1 MSALPRAKAAPAPT
15 AALRSFEAQWLA
27 RTAGPLRAWREPAL
41 RRFLDLGIPTPRD
54 ESWRYTN
61 LRRLANLSFTSA
73 PEPHA
78 ADRIS
83 APLAIVNGYAQP
95 ATGAA
100 IPGLEI
106 ATLRE
111 LAARDGAAVGRHL
124 ERPGDGEEQRWALLN
139 TALFVDGY
147 FLKITGQV
155 TEPIV
160 IVHLPRGAAGS
171 AVYPRIIVEA
181 AENARATIIERHE
194 AGDSAAALSN
204 SVTQIDLG
212 RGAQIE
218 HYRLF
223 AERAADAVIH
233 GLNVRQQAQSRC
245 KQYTIVLGGG
255 LVRTNLE
262 SLLEGPGAE
271 LDSYALLVGH
281 AGRHVD
287 CLNVASHRAPHTQ
300 SRQTARAIASGPSR
314 VVFNSRVVV
323 DAGAA
328 HAESAQSSRG
338 LLLSADAEIDS
349 RPQLEIHTDEVK
361 CAHGATTG
369 RLDPGMLFYLLSRG
383 IDRDTA
389 QSLLVYAFLA
399 DVLTGMSSGE
409 TRAQIE
415 TALIAQLPDS
425 QLLREFR

>member
-27 RTAGPLRAWREPAL
+27 NDAGPLRAWREPAL
-41 RRFLDLGIPTPRD
+41 RRFLELGLPTPRD

-61 LRRLANLSFTSA
+61 LRRLAAVSFASA
-73 PEPHA
+73 AEPRA
-78 ADRIS
+78 AERLD

-95 ATGAA
+95 AADAA
-100 IPGLEI
+100 VPGLEI
-106 ATLRE
+106 STLRE
-111 LAARDGAAVGRHL
+111 LAARDAGAVARHL
-124 ERPGDGEEQRWALLN
+124 GDLGDGEERRWALLN
-139 TALFVDGY
+139 TAMFVDGY
-147 FLKITGQV
+147 FLRVTGQV
-155 TEPIV
+155 TAPIV
-160 IVHLPRGAAGS
+160 IVHASRGAAGC
-171 AVYPRIIVEA
+171 AAHPRVIVEVA
-181 AENARATIIERHE
+181 ANASATIIERHE
-194 AGDSAAALSN
+194 AGESAAALTN
-204 SVTQIDLG
+204 SVTQIDLA
-212 RGAQIE
+212 RGAQVE
-218 HYRLF
+218 HYRLY
-223 AERAADAVIH
+223 ADRSAGTVID
-233 GLNVRQQAQSRC
+233 GLTVRQQAHSRC
-245 KQYTIVLGGG
+245 RQYSIVLGGG

-262 SLLEGPGAE
+262 SLLEGAEAE

-281 AGRHVD
+281 AARHVD
-287 CLNVASHRAPHTQ
+287 CLNVAAHRAPHTR

-323 DAGAA
+323 EAGAA

-338 LLLSADAEIDS
+338 LLLSAEAEIDS

-361 CAHGATTG
+361 CVHGATTG

-383 IDRDTA
+383 IDRATA

-409 TRAQIE
+409 TRAAIE

>member
-27 RTAGPLRAWREPAL
+27 RAAGPLRAWREPAL
-41 RRFLDLGIPTPRD
+41 RRFLDLGLPTPRD

-61 LRRLANLSFTSA
+61 LRRLAAVNFASA
-73 PEPHA
+73 PEPRA
-78 ADRIS
+78 TDRID
-83 APLAIVNGYAQP
+83 APLAIVNGYAQ
-95 ATGAA
+95 AAHGAA

-106 ATLRE
+106 TTLRD
-111 LAARDGAAVGRHL
+111 LTARDAGAVARHL
-124 ERPGDGEEQRWALLN
+124 GGLNEGEEQRWALLN

-147 FLKITGQV
+147 FLKVTGQIDA
-155 TEPIV
+155 PIV
-160 IVHLPRGAAGS
+160 ILHTSRGAADC
-171 AVYPRIIVEA
+171 AAHPRVIVEL
-181 AENARATIIERHE
+181 AENAQATIIERHE
-194 AGDSAAALSN
+194 AGQSAAALTN
-204 SVTQIDLG
+204 SVTQIDLA
-212 RGAQIE
+212 RGARVE

-223 AERAADAVIH
+223 ADRAADAIID
-233 GLNVRQQAQSRC
+233 GLTVRQQAHSRC

-262 SLLEGPGAE
+262 SLLEGPDAE

-287 CLNVASHRAPHTQ
+287 CLNVAAHRAPHTR

-314 VVFNSRVVV
+314 VVFNSRVIVE
-323 DAGAA
+323 AGAA

-338 LLLSADAEIDS
+338 LLLSPEAEIDS

-409 TRAQIE
+409 TRSQIE

>member
-1 MSALPRAKAAPAPT
+1 MSALPRPHAAPAPT

-27 RTAGPLRAWREPAL
+27 RAADPLRAWREPAL
-41 RRFLDLGIPTPRD
+41 RRFLDLGLPTPRD

-61 LRRLANLSFTSA
+61 LRRLAAQSFATA
-73 PEPHA
+73 AEPRA
-78 ADRIS
+78 ADRID

-95 ATGAA
+95 PTGAA

-106 ATLRE
+106 STLRE
-111 LAARDGAAVGRHL
+111 LVARDAATVARHL
-124 ERPGDGEEQRWALLN
+124 GELSGGEEQRWALLN

-147 FLKITGQV
+147 FLKVTGQLAA
-155 TEPIV
+155 PIV
-160 IVHLPRGAAGS
+160 IVHATPDGAGS
-171 AVYPRIIVEA
+171 ATYPRVIIEA
-181 AENARATIIERHE
+181 AEHARATIIERHATVE
-194 AGDSAAALSN
+194 SAAALSN
-204 SVTQIDLG
+204 SVTQIDLA

-223 AERAADAVIH
+223 LAQPAATTIH
-233 GLNVRQQAQSRC
+233 GLTVRQQAHSRC
-245 KQYTIVLGGG
+245 QQYTIVLGGG
-255 LVRTNLE
+255 LVRTSLE
-262 SLLEGPGAE
+262 ALLEGAGAE
-271 LDSYALLVGH
+271 LESFALLVGH

-287 CLNVASHRAPHTQ
+287 CLNVAAHRAPHTR

-314 VVFNSRVVV
+314 VVFNSRVLV

-328 HAESAQSSRG
+328 HAESMQSSRG
-338 LLLSADAEIDS
+338 LLLSAEAEIDS

-399 DVLTGMSSGE
+399 DVLTGMSSAE

-415 TALIAQLPDS
+415 TALIAQLPDP